1 MDALRRRDRWAMAAR
16 ASCLQ
21 ATFNY
26 ERQQGLGWAWALA
39 PALAR
44 VYPDAATRRARHAEH
59 TAYFNTQPTL
69 ASLAL
74 GAVALLEESRA
85 AGEGPDGDGIA
96 RVKSAL
102 GSSAAAVGDPL
113 FGFALRPFAATLG
126 VLLAP
131 LGPAVCAGALWLCY
145 NIVHLGLRVLGVGW
159 GYREGPG
166 VLSGP
171 LRGRLT
177 RLTRAL
183 GIAGAALAGVLV
195 AWTLVPG
202 GTPRPVIFQVS
213 LVAGLGIGLVAAQ
226 RGRPTPTEWALGI
239 GGLCLLAVALR

>member
-1 MDALRRRDRWAMAAR
+1 MDALRRRDRLAMAVR

-44 VYPDAATRRARHAEH
+44 VYPDAATRRARLAEH

-74 GAVALLEESRA
+74 GAVARLEESRA
-85 AGEGPDGDGIA
+85 VGEGPDGDGIA

-131 LGPAVCAGALWLCY
+131 LGPAVCAAALWLCY

-159 GYREGPG
+159 GYREGPA

-177 RLTRAL
+177 RLARAL

-202 GTPRPVIFQVS
+202 GTPRPVIVQVS